1 MDDETGITGEDGKDV
16 AIWTVTKIIPDPTC
30 SDHEPRQPEHDH
42 FVEFDITATRTEKYN
57 PAKYGP
63 LDVGTTYRR
72 QLIQKDGIQWNGML
86 GPMAA

>member
-16 AIWTVTKIIPDPTC
+16 TIWTVVRIIPDPTC

-57 PAKYGP
+57 PAKYGS
-63 LDVGTTYRR
+63 LDVGTTYQR
-72 QLIQKDGIQWNGML
+72 
-86 GPMAA
+86 